1 VYIVTIA
8 IFPALTVTIA
18 PSGGSCASKQLFTP
32 FGFVIFNL
40 GDTIGRNLPCLLSRP
55 STILTAVVSRVVF
68 APLFMLCYTGSGDAA
83 GPLQLPIFEGTDVM
97 PFVIMS
103 ASMTSNGLLSS

>member
-1 VYIVTIA
+1 
-8 IFPALTVTIA
+8 
-18 PSGGSCASKQLFTP
+18 
-32 FGFVIFNL
+32 
-40 GDTIGRNLPCLLSRP
+40 
-55 STILTAVVSRVVF
+55 
-68 APLFMLCYTGSGDAA
+68 MLCYTGSGDAA